1 MGVQPNLEGHVTNE
15 KELVASVHGS
25 GISARK
31 RERHSLEWLRMLP
44 ATCTWNQ
51 PSHDDDE
58 NESTVG
64 RTS

>member
-1 MGVQPNLEGHVTNE
+1 MYTAAAL
-15 KELVASVHGS
+15 
-25 GISARK
+25 K

-58 NESTVG
+58 DESTVG